1 MDIIRNGPIDEDT
14 LVALLRRAQA
24 TGDAEAFDG
33 LYLLYA
39 DRMFRFL
46 LGRVKKRE
54 VAEDL
59 TSQVFVRLIERI
71 YQYDI
76 ADDDNVAIFSAWL
89 YRIARNIK
97 NDAYRSAM
105 RTDTVPIETVER
117 ESTGRRIISEVEKRL
132 DFQQIIDR
140 LQTLTEH
147 QQDVIVL
154 RFIEELTVAETA
166 VAMNKSEGAVKT
178 LQYRALENLR
188 QYFDTE
194 V

>member
-1 MDIIRNGPIDEDT
+1 MDITRNGPIEEDT
-14 LVALLRRAQA
+14 LVELIRRAQES
-24 TGDAEAFDG
+24 GDPDAFDG

-39 DRMFRFL
+39 DRIFRFL
-46 LGRVKKRE
+46 LGRVKKRA

-59 TSQVFVRLIERI
+59 TSQVFIRLIERI
-71 YQYDI
+71 DQYDP
-76 ADDDNVAIFSAWL
+76 ADADNVAIFSAWL

-97 NDAYRSAM
+97 NDAYRSAKRM
-105 RTDTVPIETVER
+105 DTVPIEHADQ
-117 ESTGRRIISEVEKRL
+117 ESAGKRLIGEVEKRL
-132 DFQQIIDR
+132 DLQRILDR

-147 QQDVIVL
+147 QRDVIVL

-166 VAMNKSEGAVKT
+166 TVMNKSEGAVKT

-188 QYFDTE
+188 QYFHTE

>member
-1 MDIIRNGPIDEDT
+1 MDITRNSIIDEDT
-14 LVALLRRAQA
+14 LVELLRRAQES
-24 TGDAEAFDG
+24 GDPEAFDG

-39 DRMFRFL
+39 DRIFRFL

-59 TSQVFVRLIERI
+59 TSQVFIRLIERI
-71 YQYDI
+71 GQYDV
-76 ADDDNVAIFSAWL
+76 ADADNVAIFSAWL

-97 NDAYRSAM
+97 NDAYRSAQ
-105 RTDTVPIETVER
+105 RTDTIPIESVEQK
-117 ESTGRRIISEVEKRL
+117 STGKRIISEVEKRL
-132 DFQQIIDR
+132 DLQRILDR
-140 LQTLTEH
+140 LQTLTEL

-154 RFIEELTVAETA
+154 RFIEELTIAETA
-166 VAMNKSEGAVKT
+166 TVMNKSEGAVKT

-188 QYFDTE
+188 QYFHTE

>member
-1 MDIIRNGPIDEDT
+1 MGLI
-14 LVALLRRAQA
+14 RRAQA
-24 TGDAEAFDG
+24 SGDPAAFDG

-39 DRMFRFL
+39 DRIFRFL
-46 LGRVKKRE
+46 LGRVKKNT

-59 TSQVFVRLIERI
+59 TSQVFIRLIERI
-71 YQYDI
+71 HQYDI

-97 NDAYRSAM
+97 NDAYRSAR
-105 RTDTVPIETVER
+105 RTETIPIEDVDQRT
-117 ESTGRRIISEVEKRL
+117 TGKRLISEVERRL
-132 DFQQIIDR
+132 DLQRILDR

-147 QQDVIVL
+147 QRDVILL

-166 VAMNKSEGAVKT
+166 LVMNKSEGAVKT

-188 QYFDTE
+188 QYFHTE

>member
-1 MDIIRNGPIDEDT
+1 MDITRNGPIDEHT
-14 LVALLRRAQA
+14 LVELLRRAKES
-24 TGDAEAFDG
+24 GDPEAFDG

-39 DRMFRFL
+39 DRIFRFL

-71 YQYDI
+71 HQYDV

-89 YRIARNIK
+89 YQIARNIK
-97 NDAYRSAM
+97 NDAYRSAK
-105 RTDTVPIETVER
+105 RTNMLPIETVE
-117 ESTGRRIISEVEKRL
+117 EKSTGKRLITEVEKRL
-132 DFQQIIDR
+132 DLQRILDR
-140 LQTLTEH
+140 LQTLSEL

-166 VAMNKSEGAVKT
+166 RVMNKSEGAVKT
-178 LQYRALENLR
+178 LQYRALANLR
-188 QYFDTE
+188 QYFHTE